1 MLSIDLTGKRA
12 FVAGIADD
20 KGYGWAIV
28 RALAGAGASVC
39 VGTWPPALRI
49 FTKSLERGKLDL
61 SLPGG
66 GEIEIERIYPFDAV
80 YDTDDSTTNYSLITS
95 VESPDRT
102 ANTPFIVEDNGN
114 SADFAAAANG
124 LASLETALDG
134 VFIPAGYAAISK
146 AGTSNYFST
155 QGNAFTSRTAGTA
168 PGRRRRSRRGGRAT
182 TSPRPRSRRS
192 SAGAGASPRE

>member
-66 GEIEIERIYPFDAV
+66 
-80 YDTDDSTTNYSLITS
+80 
-95 VESPDRT
+95 
-102 ANTPFIVEDNGN
+102 
-114 SADFAAAANG
+114 
-124 LASLETALDG
+124 
-134 VFIPAGYAAISK
+134 
-146 AGTSNYFST
+146 
-155 QGNAFTSRTAGTA
+155 
-168 PGRRRRSRRGGRAT
+168 
-182 TSPRPRSRRS
+182 
-192 SAGAGASPRE
+192 